1 MASEPTTPVRV
12 SKSAANYTPTTQ
24 DPDLRS
30 QINALLLKDGHV
42 AKIQETLLH
51 SLHSSPTNW
60 PTLIQ
65 THALNL
71 LRSGNYNTFP
81 VLIAKVLEDVRADTL
96 ALQNVSSSP
105 TNSSKSDSATNGA
118 NGVSDKDKDKKGEGK
133 ETLPKGRGERGQS
146 LALPK
151 NVVEEG
157 VRITRESL
165 EAVCEVVE

>member
-51 SLHSSPTNW
+51 ALHSSPTKLANPNPNPRPRPPALRKLHDVPRAHRQSARGHTSRYPGPPKLGVLSP
-60 PTLIQ
+60 PT
-65 THALNL
+65 
-71 LRSGNYNTFP
+71 
-81 VLIAKVLEDVRADTL
+81 
-96 ALQNVSSSP
+96 SS
-105 TNSSKSDSATNGA
+105 A
-118 NGVSDKDKDKKGEGK
+118 NGVNGVTDKDKKGEGK
-133 ETLPKGRGERGQS
+133 DASPKGRGERGQS

-151 NVVEEG
+151 SVVEEG

-165 EAVCEVVE
+165 DAVCEVVE

>member
-24 DPDLRS
+24 DADLRS
-30 QINALLLKDGHV
+30 QINSILLKDGHV

-65 THALNL
+65 NHALSL
-71 LRSGNYNTFP
+71 LRSGHYTTFP
-81 VLIAKVLEDVRADTL
+81 LLIAKVLEDIRADTI
-96 ALQNVSSSP
+96 ALTSSDPSNSSP
-105 TNSSKSDSATNGA
+105 HTSTNGS
-118 NGVSDKDKDKKGEGK
+118 SDKKEKEAKEKDAA
-133 ETLPKGRGERGQS
+133 PKGRGERGQS

-151 NVVEEG
+151 SVVDEG

>member
-24 DPDLRS
+24 DADLRS
-30 QINALLLKDGHV
+30 QINSILLKDGHV

-65 THALNL
+65 THALTL
-71 LRSGNYNTFP
+71 LRSGNYTTFP
-81 VLIAKVLEDVRADTL
+81 VLMAKVLEDIRADTL
-96 ALQNVSSSP
+96 AQSSS
-105 TNSSKSDSATNGA
+105 TNGV
-118 NGVSDKDKDKKGEGK
+118 NGSTSTSTSTSVDKEKEKDKKEKEGAA
-133 ETLPKGRGERGQS
+133 KGRGERGQS

>member
-1 MASEPTTPVRV
+1 MSEPTTPVRV

-24 DPDLRS
+24 DADLRS
-30 QINALLLKDGHV
+30 QINSLLLKDGHV

-65 THALNL
+65 THALSL
-71 LRSGNYNTFP
+71 LRSGKYTTFP
-81 VLIAKVLEDVRADTL
+81 VLMAKVLEDIRADTL
-96 ALQNVSSSP
+96 AQSSS
-105 TNSSKSDSATNGA
+105 TNGV
-118 NGVSDKDKDKKGEGK
+118 NGSTSTSTSTSADKEKDKKEKEG
-133 ETLPKGRGERGQS
+133 TVKGRGERGQS

>member
-24 DPDLRS
+24 DADLRS
-30 QINALLLKDGHV
+30 QINSILLKDGHV

-65 THALNL
+65 NHALSL
-71 LRSGNYNTFP
+71 LRSGHYTTFP
-81 VLIAKVLEDVRADTL
+81 LLIAKVLEDIRADTI
-96 ALQNVSSSP
+96 ALTSSDPSNASP
-105 TNSSKSDSATNGA
+105 HPSTNGS
-118 NGVSDKDKDKKGEGK
+118 SDKKEKEAKEKDAA
-133 ETLPKGRGERGQS
+133 PKGRGERGQS

-151 NVVEEG
+151 SVVDEG

>member
-51 SLHSSPTNW
+51 ALHSSPTNW

-65 THALNL
+65 THALAL
-71 LRSGNYNTFP
+71 LRSGNYTTFP
-81 VLIAKVLEDVRADTL
+81 VLIAKVLEDIRADTL
-96 ALQNVSSSP
+96 ALQNSASSP
-105 TNSSKSDSATNGA
+105 PPTSSA
-118 NGVSDKDKDKKGEGK
+118 NGVNGVTDKDKKGEGK
-133 ETLPKGRGERGQS
+133 DASPKGRGERGQS

-151 NVVEEG
+151 SVVEEG

-165 EAVCEVVE
+165 DAVCEVVE

>member
-24 DPDLRS
+24 DADLRS
-30 QINALLLKDGHV
+30 QINSLLLKDGHV
-42 AKIQETLLH
+42 AKIQEILLH

-65 THALNL
+65 THALSL
-71 LRSGNYNTFP
+71 LRSGNYTTFP
-81 VLIAKVLEDVRADTL
+81 VLMAKVLEDIRADTL
-96 ALQNVSSSP
+96 AQSSS
-105 TNSSKSDSATNGA
+105 TNGV
-118 NGVSDKDKDKKGEGK
+118 NGSTSTSTSAEKEKDKDKKEKEG
-133 ETLPKGRGERGQS
+133 TAKGRGERGQS

>member
-24 DPDLRS
+24 DADLRS
-30 QINALLLKDGHV
+30 QINSLLLKDGHV

-65 THALNL
+65 THALSL
-71 LRSGNYNTFP
+71 LRSGNYTTFP
-81 VLIAKVLEDVRADTL
+81 VLMAKVLEDIRADTL
-96 ALQNVSSSP
+96 AQSSS
-105 TNSSKSDSATNGA
+105 TNGV
-118 NGVSDKDKDKKGEGK
+118 NGSTSISTSADKEKDKKEKEG
-133 ETLPKGRGERGQS
+133 TVKGRGERGQS

>member
-12 SKSAANYTPTTQ
+12 SKSAANYAPTTQ

-51 SLHSSPTNW
+51 ALHSSPTNW

-65 THALNL
+65 AHALTL
-71 LRSGNYNTFP
+71 LRSGNYTTFP
-81 VLIAKVLEDVRADTL
+81 VLIAKVLEDIRADTL
-96 ALQNVSSSP
+96 ALQNSSSSPP
-105 TNSSKSDSATNGA
+105 TNSS
-118 NGVSDKDKDKKGEGK
+118 NGVNGVTDKDKKGEA
-133 ETLPKGRGERGQS
+133 PKGRGERGQS

-151 NVVEEG
+151 SVISRASPELAL
-157 VRITRESL
+157 RRP
-165 EAVCEVVE
+165 